1 MNKKKQH
8 ENKNP
13 FLPINN
19 RLSLKGCRFLVS
31 NITNVELDLEN
42 RQIFLN
48 GEDLSSDLFPIK
60 SDSLDSFISHYVD
73 PEQSQNVINSL
84 KEASMGVE
92 KPIPFCF
99 IHPDLK
105 GKFCFEFHY
114 QIAYVSYAK
123 TRLKGKLISLRKKRL
138 KD

>member
-13 FLPINN
+13 NLQTAPK
-19 RLSLKGCRFLVS
+19 LSLKGCRFLVS
-31 NITNVELDLEN
+31 NSTDVELDLEN

-48 GEDLSSDLFPIK
+48 GADLSSNLFPIK
-60 SDSLDSFISHYVD
+60 SDSLDGFISSYVD
-73 PEQSQNVINSL
+73 PDQSLSVLDSL
-84 KEASMGVE
+84 KEAGRGVE

-123 TRLKGKLISLRKKRL
+123 TRLKGKLISLRKKRK